1 MSLLPGNT
9 FANPQTPFYG
19 DAGQGAANSL
29 QSPAEI
35 IPDATLGDAN
45 LTLAGEA
52 LGTSIL
58 SIQGQNSVLSLQAI
72 NLYANSAANRTMEI
86 NASTDGTDV
95 PLAVFDYTND
105 NITLGKP
112 LFGGSISL
120 SSATTV
126 TDNLTVG
133 TPSSTVALFDIGAN
147 VVNLCNPLGV
157 VGGGNTTYI
166 NGTAVVTSSATRPV
180 PSGITLSPTSP
191 TVSSI
196 SNSAASAGSLI
207 LGSSVASPST
217 LTVSDAGAG
226 TGQVV
231 VGGNAGSA
239 ITMTGGVG
247 GGINSVI
254 TNTTASPGSLVL
266 GASTACAAVISID
279 DLAGADTA
287 VVDIKRGTA
296 TGTAL
301 RLQGAGTGI
310 APQIS
315 TDASAGG
322 RLNLTAS
329 IGNPVP
335 AISITDVGISLEL
348 PTTVYSAPTAGNGYG
363 GITQQIIN
371 SGNPIGQLP
380 FNITNPST
388 IGFYQILVRVGDNA
402 AININGQIN
411 TFGYWNGSI
420 WVAGGIGYSPPLG
433 TGNLL
438 IWFGSTAT
446 SRAQLILQNTGSAD
460 LSQVAVYM
468 IPMLSGSI
476 PIMT

>member
-1 MSLLPGNT
+1 MAVIPLQVNQAPFLNYSPQSGN
-9 FANPQTPFYG
+9 
-19 DAGQGAANSL
+19 
-29 QSPAEI
+29 
-35 IPDATLGDAN
+35 
-45 LTLAGEA
+45 
-52 LGTSIL
+52 
-58 SIQGQNSVLSLQAI
+58 
-72 NLYANSAANRTMEI
+72 
-86 NASTDGTDV
+86 
-95 PLAVFDYTND
+95 
-105 NITLGKP
+105 
-112 LFGGSISL
+112 
-120 SSATTV
+120 
-126 TDNLTVG
+126 
-133 TPSSTVALFDIGAN
+133 
-147 VVNLCNPLGV
+147 
-157 VGGGNTTYI
+157 
-166 NGTAVVTSSATRPV
+166 
-180 PSGITLSPTSP
+180 
-191 TVSSI
+191 
-196 SNSAASAGSLI
+196 LI
-207 LGSSVASPST
+207 LGDGLSAGAVYTNQKLFVQGSPANGNAVEIQSVNPTSGAILNTVASEGNLSLGSSAGYPST
-217 LTVSDAGAG
+217 VLVADVAGVAKVGIGGNLGATILMTAGA
-226 TGQVV
+226 
-231 VGGNAGSA
+231 
-239 ITMTGGVG
+239 G
-247 GGINSVI
+247 GGINSAI

-266 GASTACAAVISID
+266 GASTACASVISID

-380 FNITNPST
+380 FNITNPSA

-420 WVAGGIGYSPPLG
+420 WVAGGCGSSQPIG

-438 IWFGSTAT
+438 IWFGSSAT

-460 LSQVAVYM
+460 LSSVAVYL
-468 IPMLSGSI
+468 IPILSGSI

>member
-1 MSLLPGNT
+1 MSLLPNNT
-9 FANPQTPFYG
+9 YANPANSFYG
-19 DAGQGAANSL
+19 AAGQGSASSL

-35 IPDATLGDAN
+35 IPDAALGDAILNINSAGGASFAALSVIGGATADGDIGLGGGGRTYDFKADGASGN
-45 LTLAGEA
+45 LTMAV
-52 LGTSIL
+52 IP
-58 SIQGQNSVLSLQAI
+58 LQ
-72 NLYANSAANRTMEI
+72 
-86 NASTDGTDV
+86 
-95 PLAVFDYTND
+95 
-105 NITLGKP
+105 
-112 LFGGSISL
+112 
-120 SSATTV
+120 
-126 TDNLTVG
+126 
-133 TPSSTVALFDIGAN
+133 
-147 VVNLCNPLGV
+147 VNQAPFLNYSPQS
-157 VGGGNTTYI
+157 GN
-166 NGTAVVTSSATRPV
+166 
-180 PSGITLSPTSP
+180 
-191 TVSSI
+191 
-196 SNSAASAGSLI
+196 LI
-207 LGSSVASPST
+207 LGDGLSAGAVYTNQKLFVQGSPANGNAVEIQSVNPTSGAILNTVASEGNLSLGSSAGYPST
-217 LTVSDAGAG
+217 VLVADVAGVAKVGIGGNLGATILMTAGA
-226 TGQVV
+226 
-231 VGGNAGSA
+231 
-239 ITMTGGVG
+239 G
-247 GGINSVI
+247 GGINSAI

-266 GASTACAAVISID
+266 GASTACASVISID

-380 FNITNPST
+380 FNITNPSA

-420 WVAGGIGYSPPLG
+420 WVAGGCGSSQPIG

-438 IWFGSTAT
+438 IWFGSSAT

-460 LSQVAVYM
+460 LSSVAVYL
-468 IPMLSGSI
+468 IPILSGSI